1 MFIQTEAMEHA
12 ESMKFLP
19 GRPVMSSGTADFSG
33 AQSAKRSPLAQ
44 RLFEID
50 SVARVVL
57 GPDFIRVTKVPEV
70 AWHIVKPP
78 VLSAIMEHFVAGEPV
93 VLEDEANDSTD
104 EFGEDSEAA
113 TKIRELIET
122 RVRPTAQQSGGNV
135 AFRGYE
141 NGVVLLQFEGQAF
154 SLKDGIE
161 NMLRH
166 YLPEVEAVRDFRD
179 AMPKPGLNTPEGEAI
194 QKLLDDH
201 INPSVAAHGGH
212 IALVDVQD
220 DTVYIRLEGGCQG
233 CGMADVTLKQ
243 GIETEIKRAV
253 PKISSVLDTTD
264 HAGGTNPYYQPG
276 KSGMS
281 PI

>member
-1 MFIQTEAMEHA
+1 MFIRTEAMEHP

-19 GRPVMSSGTADFSG
+19 GVPVMESGTADFSSV
-33 AQSAKRSPLAQ
+33 QSAKRSPLAQ

-50 SVARVVL
+50 SVVRIVL
-57 GPDFIRVTKVPEV
+57 GPDFIRVTKAPEV
-70 AWHIVKPP
+70 AWHIVKPA
-78 VLSAIMEHFVAGEPV
+78 VLLAIMDHYAAGEPI
-93 VLEDEANDSTD
+93 VLEDEADDPTD

-113 TKIRELIET
+113 AEIRELIET
-122 RVRPTAQQSGGNV
+122 RIRPTAQQAGGDV
-135 AFRGYE
+135 SFRGYD
-141 NGVVLLQFEGQAF
+141 NGVVLLEFEGQAF

-166 YLPEVEAVRDFRD
+166 YCPEVEAVRDYRD
-179 AMPKPGLNTPEGEAI
+179 AMPKPGLNTPEGAAI
-194 QKLLDDH
+194 QTLLDNH

-243 GIETEIKRAV
+243 GIETEIKRVV
-253 PKISSVLDTTD
+253 PKIASVLDVAD

-276 KSGMS
+276 KSGAS
-281 PI
+281 PF

>member
-1 MFIQTEAMEHA
+1 MFIRTEAMEHP

-19 GRPVMSSGTADFSG
+19 GVPVMESGTADFSSV
-33 AQSAKRSPLAQ
+33 QSAKRSPLAQ

-50 SVARVVL
+50 SVVRIVL
-57 GPDFIRVTKVPEV
+57 GPDFIRVTKAPEV
-70 AWHIVKPP
+70 AWHIVKPA
-78 VLSAIMEHFVAGEPV
+78 VLLTIMDHYAAGEPI
-93 VLEDEANDSTD
+93 VLEDEADDSTD

-113 TKIRELIET
+113 TEIRELIET
-122 RVRPTAQQSGGNV
+122 RIRPTAQQAGGDV
-135 AFRGYE
+135 SFRGYE
-141 NGVVLLQFEGQAF
+141 NGVVFLDFEGQAF

-166 YLPEVEAVRDFRD
+166 YCPEVEAVRDYRD
-179 AMPKPGLNTPEGEAI
+179 AMPKPGLNTPEGTAI
-194 QKLLDDH
+194 QTLLDDH

-212 IALVDVQD
+212 IALVDVQE

-243 GIETEIKRAV
+243 GIETEIKRVV
-253 PKISSVLDTTD
+253 PKIASVLDVAD

-276 KSGMS
+276 KSGAS
-281 PI
+281 PF